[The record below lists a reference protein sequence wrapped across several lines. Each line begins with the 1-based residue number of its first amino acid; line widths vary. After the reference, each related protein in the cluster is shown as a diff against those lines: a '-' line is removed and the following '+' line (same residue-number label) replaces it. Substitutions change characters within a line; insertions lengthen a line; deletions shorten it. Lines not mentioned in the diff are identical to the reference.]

1 MPLRCVDERGSIIE
15 APDCSEEEWESL
27 RERAR
32 KERNLRMPCCP
43 AHAVLKTSKL
53 GTRFFAHKAKDACD
67 WKRETE
73 EHLHLKAL
81 ALAAARKAGWEA
93 QSEVTGYTPDGE
105 KWTADVL
112 AWKGDEKIAIE
123 IQWSGQTNEKTW
135 HRQRRYERSGVKG
148 IWLLRQPGF
157 PIHVDLPAGCIGGS
171 MEEGLR
177 VLVPQHEGA
186 TARDRKDDYH
196 WLQDVSPEEFVK
208 AVFEGRF
215 LFGTEHARRVSFEIN
230 TGVMECWKC
239 KSPTRIVTW
248 LSGRTGPHTR
258 DMQYIQLVYI
268 SDIPKL
274 EELVRKATR
283 LRPDI
288 GAIKE
293 RYSHR
298 AGYSYLSNGCMRCD
312 AIVGRAYE
320 RYAFYV
326 QEETVGTMELE
337 IDQEA
342 RKTGLFESDR
352 WGIWTKA
359 QLENTPVEAEGSES
373 EETWECVAVEGAR
386 SARVRTS
393 PVHPLRGPEFSSPA
407 DSRSQENMAT
417 RGQPEEKDDRPGFR
431 IREDTPT
438 PRARGSSRGSG
449 EEPSGSD
456 QAPENDDKAA
466 RAPGLSIESDFQLP
480 GQWPAS

>member
-1 MPLRCVDERGSIIE
+1 MPLRCMDEHGTVIE
-15 APDCSEEEWESL
+15 ATGCSDEEWFSL

-32 KERNLRMPCCP
+32 KKRDLRMPCCP
-43 AHAVLKTSKL
+43 AQAVLKTSKL
-53 GTRFFAHKAKDACD
+53 GTRFFAHKATGSCD
-67 WKRETE
+67 WKPETH
-73 EHLHLKAL
+73 EHRHLKAL
-81 ALAAARKAGWEA
+81 ALAAAREAGWEA
-93 QSEVTGYTPDGE
+93 LSEVTGYTPDGE

-112 AWKGDEKIAIE
+112 AWKGEEKIAVE
-123 IQWSGQTNEKTW
+123 IQWSGQTNEETW

-177 VLVPQHEGA
+177 VLVPQFEGA

-196 WLQDVSPEEFVK
+196 WLQDVSPGEFMK
-208 AVFEGRF
+208 AAFEGRF
-215 LFGTEHARRVSFEIN
+215 LFGTEQARRVSFGIN

-239 KSPTRIVTW
+239 KSLTRIVTW
-248 LSGRTGPHTR
+248 LSGRTGPHTTALR
-258 DMQYIQLVYI
+258 YIHLEHI
-268 SDIPKL
+268 SDLPKL
-274 EELVRKATR
+274 EELVKQATR

-288 GAIKE
+288 GTVKE
-293 RYSHR
+293 RYSYT
-298 AGYSYLSNGCMRCD
+298 AGCSYLSNGCTHCD
-312 AIVGRAYE
+312 AIVGRSYE
-320 RYAFYV
+320 RYAYYV
-326 QEETVGTMELE
+326 EEEAVGTVELE

-342 RKTGLFESDR
+342 RNSGLFESDR

-359 QLENTPVEAEGSES
+359 QLENTPVEPGGSVS
-373 EETWECVAVEGAR
+373 GETWESVAVEGAG

-393 PVHPLRGPEFSSPA
+393 PVHPLRGPEFSSPS

-417 RGQPEEKDDRPGFR
+417 RGQPEEKDDRPGFGT
-431 IREDTPT
+431 REDFPP
-438 PRARGSSRGSG
+438 PRARVSSRGPG
-449 EEPSGSD
+449 EQPSGSD
-456 QAPENDDKAA
+456 QAPDNDDKVA